1 MVFGGLLLAGVVF
14 GFVLGTFVEYWFH
27 RAMHSGLILSEVH
40 NGHHRGAMHGR
51 HGQGILK
58 QFRDATFLPLAVAAI
73 GLPIDYFYISG
84 GALAAGTVLGTLA
97 HALFVAWVHQA
108 QHEDPRLV
116 PWLSKMPVH
125 FIHHKL
131 DQTEHNFGFSVDWWD
146 RLFGTFKP
154 YPEWRE
160 HFDFSAPRRPWWKLE
175 WRDPRNEE
183 QDRQTS
189 PKVG

>member
-1 MVFGGLLLAGVVF
+1 
-14 GFVLGTFVEYWFH
+14 
-27 RAMHSGLILSEVH
+27 
-40 NGHHRGAMHGR
+40 MHGR
-51 HGQGILK
+51 HGEGTLK

-108 QHEDPRLV
+108 QARTQLI

-131 DQTEHNFGFSVDWWD
+131 DQTEHNFGFSVDSVGPPIWN
-146 RLFGTFKP
+146 L
-154 YPEWRE
+154 
-160 HFDFSAPRRPWWKLE
+160 
-175 WRDPRNEE
+175 
-183 QDRQTS
+183 QTL
-189 PKVG
+189 PGMARALRF